1 MPWLIADDWP
11 SEIFFLAPNMGVTPI
26 GLLFAFKKV
35 DSYSNLKKSFNPFPP
50 KEIS

>member
-11 SEIFFLAPNMGVTPI
+11 SEIIFLAPNMGVTPI

-35 DSYSNLKKSFNPFPP
+35 DGYSNLKKSFNPFPP